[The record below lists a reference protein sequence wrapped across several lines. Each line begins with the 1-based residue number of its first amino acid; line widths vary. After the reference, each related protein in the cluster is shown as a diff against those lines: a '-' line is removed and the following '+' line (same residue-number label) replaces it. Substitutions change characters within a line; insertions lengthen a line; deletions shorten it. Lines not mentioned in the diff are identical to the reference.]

1 MTRSRGGP
9 ASQRQLRVG
18 EIVRHAL
25 ADVFR
30 RGELRDPELTDLQIT
45 VTEVRMSPDLKNATA
60 FVTPF
65 AGGGD
70 PALIVKACK
79 RAAPY
84 LRGQIAGQL
93 DLKFTPKLSFEADR
107 SFDTAQRINS
117 LLDAPDVARDLK
129 DDGETP

>member
-9 ASQRQLRVG
+9 PSQRQLRVG

-25 ADVFR
+25 AEVFR
-30 RGELRDPELTDLQIT
+30 RGELRDPDLAELQIT

-70 PALIVKACK
+70 ATAIVKACK
-79 RAAPY
+79 RAAPF

-93 DLKFTPKLSFEADR
+93 DLKFTPRLSFEADT
-107 SFDTAQRINS
+107 SFDTAMRINQ
-117 LLDAPDVARDLK
+117 LLDQPAVAQDLK